1 MTLRELLAEVS
12 YKSVFNFIYKEF
24 LSKQKLGRAEIMEFD
39 IECHAFFMLLRN
51 APQKDPE
58 DNKIYL
64 THIDNKID
72 VCLFNEKNDEIFSL
86 DSVDFKDIIDMEIYK
101 AINIDDIS
109 TLAHIIYQIKSN
121 N

>member
-1 MTLRELLAEVS
+1 MTLRELLTEVS

-24 LSKQKLGRAEIMEFD
+24 LFPQKLDHSEVMEFD

-51 APQKDPE
+51 ASEKDPE
-58 DNKIYL
+58 NNKIYI
-64 THIDNKID
+64 THIDEKID
-72 VCLFNEKNDEIFSL
+72 VCLFNELNDEIFSL
-86 DSVDFKDIIDMEIYK
+86 DSVDFKHIIDMEIYK

>member
-1 MTLRELLAEVS
+1 MTLRELLAEVP
-12 YKSVFNFIYKEF
+12 YKSVFNFIYKQF

-51 APQKDPE
+51 ASEKDPE
-58 DNKIYL
+58 NNKIYL
-64 THIDNKID
+64 TNIDGKID

-86 DSVDFKDIIDMEIYK
+86 DSMDFKDIIDMEIYK

>member
-1 MTLRELLAEVS
+1 MTLRELLAEVP

-24 LSKQKLGRAEIMEFD
+24 LFEKKLGRSEIMELD

-51 APQKDPE
+51 ASEKDPE
-58 DNKIYL
+58 NNKIYL
-64 THIDNKID
+64 TNIDGKID

-86 DSVDFKDIIDMEIYK
+86 DSIDFKDIIDMEIYK